1 MAAVY
6 FSGKGVVY
14 SRASSGTM
22 INNTGDGMAEEEYL
36 GQRQLASSEPEHL
49 LWMAWGDGVTS
60 EPAGQLPPLSIFYSI
75 FFRFSFPSGSSFLEP
90 FSPLPPRVCFP
101 PPYVFSI
108 LIVFLI
114 LLY

>member
-1 MAAVY
+1 METASASVLIKEVGELFSKMMIMAAVY

-49 LWMAWGDGVTS
+49 LWMA
-60 EPAGQLPPLSIFYSI
+60 
-75 FFRFSFPSGSSFLEP
+75 
-90 FSPLPPRVCFP
+90 
-101 PPYVFSI
+101 
-108 LIVFLI
+108 
-114 LLY
+114 